1 MKTFSFFNHIINMS
15 HHESIMA
22 VGSEKQCK
30 QGKEMM
36 SQLLKAFKVLQ
47 LNQWESVECVEEGGF
62 HIWAKASQ
70 SHLSKIDSS

>member
-1 MKTFSFFNHIINMS
+1 MKPFSFFDHIMNMA
-15 HHESIMA
+15 HYESITA

-30 QGKEMM
+30 QGIEML
-36 SQLLKAFKVLQ
+36 SQLIKGFKVLQ

-62 HIWAKASQ
+62 HIWAKALQ